1 MKKYH
6 LMEIYQVSKRV
17 GYLESGEPYSQLTI
31 FNQPDSNYKLEAS
44 LTVTNTTKIIL
55 VERIFPTLVREVKT
69 GIIFPIVDFKSKAQ
83 SDIEYMTCI
92 YRKFHTFVYSQNGK
106 LLSTEITTA
115 NQFNWYNQIYPDAS
129 ILRKELQRILTE
141 GKTNMEVKLKQEMIN
156 RQQASQT
163 VQKEKQQL
171 KTLKRCLKQSRRKH

>member
-1 MKKYH
+1 MQAI
-6 LMEIYQVSKRV
+6 LNDPYQ
-17 GYLESGEPYSQLTI
+17 
-31 FNQPDSNYKLEAS
+31 
-44 LTVTNTTKIIL
+44 
-55 VERIFPTLVREVKT
+55 
-69 GIIFPIVDFKSKAQ
+69 
-83 SDIEYMTCI
+83 
-92 YRKFHTFVYSQNGK
+92 H
-106 LLSTEITTA
+106 
-115 NQFNWYNQIYPDAS
+115 AS